1 MTVTP
6 VSSLPSGSAS
16 VSRLRNPRRRSMP
29 HLVVGA
35 LLVTSCTVGGI
46 WWSQAAGQREPALA
60 VARPLSLGAVL
71 EPADV
76 REVRVALDGPV
87 DAIPAA
93 EKSRVVGQRIAV
105 SLPAGALLP
114 RGALGAASGPREGRA
129 VAALALGPGQAA
141 PDLAAGMAVLVVLTA
156 GDITGTAGS
165 APSSSA
171 WPGTVTTVTGPSSA
185 GEPTRVI
192 AIDLDEDDAR
202 QVAAAPAG
210 RLALVVVHGG
220 DR

>member
-1 MTVTP
+1 
-6 VSSLPSGSAS
+6 
-16 VSRLRNPRRRSMP
+16 MP

-35 LLVTSCTVGGI
+35 LLVCSCTAGGI

-76 REVRVALDGPV
+76 REVSVALDGPV
-87 DAIPAA
+87 DAIPAV

-105 SLPAGALLP
+105 GLPAGALLP
-114 RGALGAASGPREGRA
+114 RGALGEAAGPGEGRA
-129 VAALALGPGQAA
+129 IAALAFGPGQAA
-141 PDLAAGMAVLVVLTA
+141 PDLMAGMPVLVVLNTDDA
-156 GDITGTAGS
+156 TGVAGS
-165 APSSSA
+165 VSSSSA
-171 WPGTVTTVTGPSSA
+171 WPGTVTTVASPSSA
-185 GEPTRVI
+185 GEPTRIV

-202 QVAAAPAG
+202 QVAAAPAS
-210 RLALVVVHGG
+210 RLSLVVVHGG